1 MRALNIGYVLK
12 DAERMS
18 QSWNPSYLFIATL
31 EGFYFD
37 EINTVIDNKGDISKL
52 DSSHISDELQKQYLQ
67 ILVDFEK
74 NN

>member
-1 MRALNIGYVLK
+1 MNTGYVLK

-18 QSWNPSYLFIATL
+18 QSWNPSYFFIATL

-37 EINTVIDNKGDISKL
+37 EINIIIENKGNISKL
-52 DSSHISDELQKQYLQ
+52 DNGYISNELQSQYLQ
-67 ILVDFEK
+67 ILIDFEK